1 MKIMKI
7 FKFIM
12 EIKILIKKILNYL
25 LMKKKQKFN
34 NEIDDL
40 KKEFI
45 QLL

>member
-7 FKFIM
+7 FKFII
-12 EIKILIKKILNYL
+12 EIKKILNYL
-25 LMKKKQKFN
+25 LMKKKLKFN
-34 NEIDDL
+34 NEIDDS

>member
-12 EIKILIKKILNYL
+12 EIKILIKNYL
-25 LMKKKQKFN
+25 LMKKKLKFN

-40 KKEFI
+40 KKEFV

>member
-25 LMKKKQKFN
+25 LMKKKLKFN

>member
-1 MKIMKI
+1 
-7 FKFIM
+7 M
-12 EIKILIKKILNYL
+12 EIKILIKNYL
-25 LMKKKQKFN
+25 LMKKKLKFN